1 MQNEKSL
8 ERRLLRLVKQKQGL
22 CLKWVSPGVTG
33 VPDRIVI
40 HQGRVI
46 FVELK
51 DPKGVLSPRQRL
63 VIQMLRDAG
72 AEVSLLA
79 SAEEVDNFVG
89 SL

>member
-1 MQNEKSL
+1 MQNEKAV
-8 ERRLLRLVKQKQGL
+8 ERRLLQRVKQKGGL

-51 DPKGVLSPRQRL
+51 DFKGVLSPRQKL
-63 VIQMLRDAG
+63 VMQMLRDAG

-79 SAEEVDNFVG
+79 SAEEVDNFVE